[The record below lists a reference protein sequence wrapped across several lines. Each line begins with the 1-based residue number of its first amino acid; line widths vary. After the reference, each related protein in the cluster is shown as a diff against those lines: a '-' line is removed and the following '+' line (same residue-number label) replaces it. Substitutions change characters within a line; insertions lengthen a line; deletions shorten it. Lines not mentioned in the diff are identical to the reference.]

1 MILRCRIKKKN
12 PGQFKITRMGR
23 DLDILVYVKPGLD
36 AETQWRICLPKNMVK
51 DAVKW
56 FHLAL
61 GHPGYART
69 YDTMRSRYYSQHLSY
84 ECRQFKCEDCQKHKA
99 DGRGWG
105 LLPEREVT
113 AEPFEEVAV
122 DLIGPW
128 KIPVGNRTVEFN
140 ALTCI
145 DMASNLV
152 ELVRIK
158 NKTSSHVSH
167 KFAQTWLARYPR
179 YEKVIHDNGGE
190 FIGPEFQSV
199 LRAYEICSANTSSKN
214 PQANAVCERMHQTVA
229 NILRTLLSDAKP
241 KNVTHANEIID
252 EALALAMFALR
263 ATIHTTLGSSP
274 GSLAFNRDML
284 LNIPLVADWHMIM
297 KRREHL
303 INANIR
309 RENRKRR

>member
-1 MILRCRIKKKN
+1 
-12 PGQFKITRMGR
+12 
-23 DLDILVYVKPGLD
+23 
-36 AETQWRICLPKNMVK
+36 MVK

-69 YDTMRSRYYSQHLSY
+69 YDTMRSRYYSRHLSS
-84 ECRQFKCEDCQKHKA
+84 ECRKFKCEDCQKHKA

-158 NKTSSHVSH
+158 NKTSMISNLKNTTNGLYSM
-167 KFAQTWLARYPR
+167 KTLG
-179 YEKVIHDNGGE
+179 KVIY
-190 FIGPEFQSV
+190 FIF
-199 LRAYEICSANTSSKN
+199 
-214 PQANAVCERMHQTVA
+214 
-229 NILRTLLSDAKP
+229 
-241 KNVTHANEIID
+241 
-252 EALALAMFALR
+252 
-263 ATIHTTLGSSP
+263 
-274 GSLAFNRDML
+274 
-284 LNIPLVADWHMIM
+284 
-297 KRREHL
+297 
-303 INANIR
+303 
-309 RENRKRR
+309 

>member
-1 MILRCRIKKKN
+1 MK
-12 PGQFKITRMGR
+12 
-23 DLDILVYVKPGLD
+23 
-36 AETQWRICLPKNMVK
+36 A
-51 DAVKW
+51 
-56 FHLAL
+56 
-61 GHPGYART
+61 
-69 YDTMRSRYYSQHLSY
+69 RYYSRHLSS

-179 YEKVIHDNGGE
+179 CEKVIHDNGGE

-199 LRAYEICSANTSSKN
+199 LRAYEIRSANTSSKN

-229 NILRTLLSDAKP
+229 NILRTLLSDTKP

-284 LNIPLVADWHMIM
+284 LNIPLVADWHMIT

-303 INANIR
+303 INKNLR
-309 RENRKRR
+309 RENRKRRRYDYEVGEKVLKRVHDPTKLGQRTTGPYKIEQVHTNGTVVLELRPGITERINIRRIKPYRLTEA